1 MKTPFAFLLCGLLA
15 LPAALTRGQEYPT
28 INGYVTR
35 AASGSDFDVNGVRIL
50 CTEQTRGVSKSA
62 HGETNAIVGCPGGPP
77 YVGESLVIYYS
88 LQDTK
93 TNSVYATRI
102 EVRRTPALGEISGS
116 AVIDAAPAQEA
127 TGAQASGFLIRA
139 DGFRIWITSKTKI
152 KWNSP
157 LQSSADV
164 KAGNWI
170 KYKGMMDAAGVL
182 VAATVQI
189 GPNIIDSKEESLRTK
204 NEYDPSAVPAQE
216 KQNLLKDSFAGGC
229 GGLYVRGCDPKK
241 FPPFK
246 DAEMQARVEKIGNS
260 LVPAYQRALL
270 DSDPAKIDF
279 RYQLID
285 TKLFREALTLPDGI
299 ILVPHQVV
307 ERLQNDAQL
316 AAVVAD
322 AMACALERQEYRAEG
337 KQKTAVAVTLAGAF
351 VPYAGPSI
359 AGTGESYSLE
369 ILMTEMEQRSRVS
382 LTLLHDAGYDI
393 DQAPIAWW
401 LLAPGKQRPLSEI
414 EIPDR
419 AGYLYR
425 ILGEAWHNPVAK
437 QQSH

>member
-1 MKTPFAFLLCGLLA
+1 L
-15 LPAALTRGQEYPT
+15 
-28 INGYVTR
+28 
-35 AASGSDFDVNGVRIL
+35 
-50 CTEQTRGVSKSA
+50 
-62 HGETNAIVGCPGGPP
+62 
-77 YVGESLVIYYS
+77 YVG
-88 LQDTK
+88 
-93 TNSVYATRI
+93 
-102 EVRRTPALGEISGS
+102 
-116 AVIDAAPAQEA
+116 
-127 TGAQASGFLIRA
+127 
-139 DGFRIWITSKTKI
+139 
-152 KWNSP
+152 
-157 LQSSADV
+157 
-164 KAGNWI
+164 
-170 KYKGMMDAAGVL
+170 
-182 VAATVQI
+182 
-189 GPNIIDSKEESLRTK
+189 
-204 NEYDPSAVPAQE
+204 
-216 KQNLLKDSFAGGC
+216 
-229 GGLYVRGCDPKK
+229 GCDPKK

-246 DAEMQARVEKIGNS
+246 DAEMQARIEKIGNS
-260 LVPAYQRALL
+260 LVPAYQRALP

-316 AAVVAD
+316 AAVVAE
-322 AMACALERQEYRAEG
+322 AMACALERQEYRAED

-359 AGTGESYSLE
+359 AGTGESYRLK
-369 ILMTEMEQRSRVS
+369 ILMTEMEQRGRVS

-401 LLAPGKQRPLSEI
+401 LLAPGKQQPLSEI
-414 EIPDR
+414 EMPDR